1 MIDLPW
7 KVFSKT
13 GSVETYLLMKQMEE
27 AYQSTHQKSNI
38 QDTNSKLVNNGQ

>member
-27 AYQSTHQKSNI
+27 AYRGSHQKI
-38 QDTNSKLVNNGQ
+38 GMKDTKAINK

>member
-27 AYQSTHQKSNI
+27 AYKSTYHKNDLKESR
-38 QDTNSKLVNNGQ
+38 TSLANNNQ

>member
-27 AYQSTHQKSNI
+27 AYRSTHQKDQMQQSKTTLAN
-38 QDTNSKLVNNGQ
+38 NSQ

>member
-27 AYQSTHQKSNI
+27 AYKSTHQKSDLDQAKTSI
-38 QDTNSKLVNNGQ
+38 ANNNQ

>member
-13 GSVETYLLMKQMEE
+13 GSIEAYLLMKQMEE
-27 AYQSTHQKSNI
+27 TNRSAHQKNNVEEMKTTL
-38 QDTNSKLVNNGQ
+38 TNNRQ